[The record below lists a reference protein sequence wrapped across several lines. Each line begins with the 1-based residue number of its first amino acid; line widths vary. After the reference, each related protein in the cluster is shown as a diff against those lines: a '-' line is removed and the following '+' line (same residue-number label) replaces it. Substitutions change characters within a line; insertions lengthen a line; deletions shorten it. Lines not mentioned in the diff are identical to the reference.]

1 MAALWVLVTFTVAAV
16 FAFQNSIGF
25 AVTFLGT
32 CWLPCFVVGTA
43 KWGLMRGDRSQK
55 VVVPIIAAV
64 VLAFAYWLSTKVE
77 VPYFWLSHKR
87 LRALDCICLD
97 RLDRAPV
104 DGAESGE
111 INLR

>member
-77 VPYFWLSHKR
+77 VHISGYLISGFVLWIVSALIGLTVPLSMGPN
-87 LRALDCICLD
+87 
-97 RLDRAPV
+97 PV
-104 DGAESGE
+104 KST
-111 INLR
+111 